1 MAKLEFQDEGAR
13 LVEAINMVPDT
24 IGRRQ
29 AIIRALRLK
38 TAERVLDLGSGPGH
52 QALEMAPMVGPS
64 GKVDGVDV
72 SDSMLQIARA
82 RCAGVMNV
90 EFHKA
95 DAAQLPFA
103 DGTFDAVMSSM
114 VFEYLP
120 DVPRALREAH
130 RVLKP
135 GGRVAIHDCDWG
147 ATLWRSSDP
156 ARMARI
162 LQVWDRHLEDPHLP
176 QTLPTK
182 LRAAGFHPGDHV
194 VHVMFNPVL
203 NENTYSAIL
212 IEFIKGYNISQGV
225 APEEMEAWAEDL
237 RTLGAAGD
245 YFFSA
250 NEYIMIGLKVS

>member
-1 MAKLEFQDEGAR
+1 MAKLACQGEGSR
-13 LVEAINMVPDT
+13 RVEAINRVPDT

-29 AIIRALRLK
+29 AIMRALHLK
-38 TAERVLDLGSGPGH
+38 TGERVLDIGSGPGH

-64 GKVDGVDV
+64 GKVDGADV

-82 RCAGVMNV
+82 RGESVMNV
-90 EFHKA
+90 EFHQA
-95 DAAQLPFA
+95 DAVQLPFE

-120 DVPRALREAH
+120 DVPRALRDAH

-147 ATLWRSSDP
+147 AMLWRSGDP
-156 ARMARI
+156 ARMARL

-182 LRAAGFHPGDHV
+182 LREAGFRPGDHAV
-194 VHVMFNPVL
+194 YVMFNPVFH
-203 NENTYSAIL
+203 EHTYSAIL
-212 IEFIKGYNISQGV
+212 IEFVKGYNVSQGV
-225 APEEMEAWAEDL
+225 SPDEMEAWVEDL
-237 RTLGAAGD
+237 RALGASGD

-250 NEYIMIGLKVS
+250 NEYVMVGLKAS

>member
-24 IGRRQ
+24 ISRRQ
-29 AIIRALRLK
+29 AIMRALRLR
-38 TAERVLDLGSGPGH
+38 TGERVLDIGSGPGH

-64 GKVDGVDV
+64 GKVNGVDV

-82 RCAGVMNV
+82 RCEGVVNV
-90 EFHKA
+90 EFHHA

-103 DGTFDAVMSSM
+103 DGTFDAVTSSM

-120 DVPRALREAH
+120 DVPRALREVY

-135 GGRVAIHDCDWG
+135 GWRVAIHDCDWG

-156 ARMARI
+156 VRMARA

-182 LRAAGFHPGDHV
+182 LRQAGFRPGDHAPY
-194 VHVMFNPVL
+194 VMFNPVL

-212 IEFIKGYNISQGV
+212 IEFVKGYNVSQGM
-225 APEEMEAWAEDL
+225 PPDEMEAWVDDL
-237 RTLGAAGD
+237 RALGAAGD
-245 YFFSA
+245 YFFSS
-250 NEYIMIGLKVS
+250 NEYIMMGIKE

>member
-13 LVEAINMVPDT
+13 MVEAINMVPDT

-38 TAERVLDLGSGPGH
+38 TGERVLDIGSGPGH
-52 QALEMAPMVGPS
+52 QALEMAPMVGPA
-64 GKVDGVDV
+64 GHVDGVDV
-72 SDSMLQIARA
+72 SESMLQIARA
-82 RCAGVMNV
+82 RCAGVTHI

-120 DVPRALREAH
+120 DVLRALKEAH

-156 ARMARI
+156 ARMARM

-182 LRAAGFHPGDHV
+182 LRQAGFCPGDHV
-194 VHVMFNPVL
+194 VHVMFNPVF
-203 NENTYSAIL
+203 NEHTYSAIL
-212 IEFIKGYNISQGV
+212 MEFVKGYNVSQGV
-225 APEEMEAWAEDL
+225 TPDEMEAWAEDL

-245 YFFSA
+245 YFFST
-250 NEYIMIGLKVS
+250 NEYIMMGMKAS